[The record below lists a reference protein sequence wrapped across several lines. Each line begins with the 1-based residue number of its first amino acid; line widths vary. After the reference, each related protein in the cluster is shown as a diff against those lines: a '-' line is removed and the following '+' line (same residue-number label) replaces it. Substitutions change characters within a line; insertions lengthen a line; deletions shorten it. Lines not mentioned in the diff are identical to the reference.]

1 MRFDQL
7 LFSWAPVRAKIAL
20 SICFL
25 NAVVA
30 WHCCAYYCRPWTA
43 TPTQVRIQPTV
54 LLDERFLSFVAVER
68 RRIATQ
74 ALLESSPDKS
84 AEAVAVLNQRR
95 SELQQ
100 ERRQVTKEIKNENR
114 KRKRLLV
121 KAKGLTQDDLVDVM
135 IMKAQVKAKAQAKS
149 SAG

>member
-1 MRFDQL
+1 M
-7 LFSWAPVRAKIAL
+7 
-20 SICFL
+20 
-25 NAVVA
+25 
-30 WHCCAYYCRPWTA
+30 
-43 TPTQVRIQPTV
+43 RIQPTV
-54 LLDERFLSFVAVER
+54 LRSERFLFFVAVER

>member
-1 MRFDQL
+1 MRTQAKVYRIEHL
-7 LFSWAPVRAKIAL
+7 LIS
-20 SICFL
+20 
-25 NAVVA
+25 
-30 WHCCAYYCRPWTA
+30 
-43 TPTQVRIQPTV
+43 
-54 LLDERFLSFVAVER
+54 AVEQR
-68 RRIATQ
+68 RVATQ

-95 SELQQ
+95 AELLQ
-100 ERRQVTKEIKNENR
+100 ERRQVTKDLKNENR

-135 IMKAQVKAKAQAKS
+135 IMKAQGKAKAQAKS